1 MDWLPFFVRDFL
13 VSVIYYED
21 LIVTSVCVVLWVV
34 FSLCMILSLS
44 CEWINILSSTTMIW
58 IFPLHNFIQYW
69 YLLILFQMV
78 IRLRISLPWLNFN
91 LSESSVKSLLK
102 TGCSKRNVESL
113 IKFRRSEASEYGLW
127 FVFTLKSKLDFHA
140 FTYWIMIFHGSCC
153 TRDHVYIFRFSRVT
167 LPEKRPFTYH
177 A

>member
-1 MDWLPFFVRDFL
+1 
-13 VSVIYYED
+13 
-21 LIVTSVCVVLWVV
+21 
-34 FSLCMILSLS
+34 MILSLS

-127 FVFTLKSKLDFHA
+127 FVFTLKSKLDFHV

-153 TRDHVYIFRFSRVT
+153 TRDHVFTSIFSVFHMSRFRKKGHSRIT
-167 LPEKRPFTYH
+167 LRPLSDPLFVNGSGQNVH
-177 A
+177 FL